1 MGRPRRPP
9 HRFSNAEARLPQLDI
24 RKALKDL
31 LAGLAFIA
39 FGLAFA
45 IGALGYNVGTPLRM
59 GPGYFPLSL
68 GIVLVVLGGVIVVKG
83 LVASDG
89 EPVGGLAWRPVILI
103 VAALIFFGVTVRGLG
118 VVPALFVTVLVA
130 ALAREGTSPLLAL
143 ATAISLTVLSVLV
156 FIVALQLRLQLWGT
170 WLPF

>member
-1 MGRPRRPP
+1 M
-9 HRFSNAEARLPQLDI
+9 PQLEI
-24 RKALKDL
+24 RQALKDL
-31 LAGLAFIA
+31 LAGGVFIA

-68 GIVLVVLGGVIVVKG
+68 GIVLIVLGGVIVAKG
-83 LVASDG
+83 FVAGEG
-89 EPVGGLAWRPVILI
+89 EPVGGLAWRPIILI
-103 VAALIFFGVTVRGLG
+103 VAAFIFFGVTVRGLG

-130 ALAREGTSPLLAL
+130 ALAREGTSPFMAL
-143 ATAISLTVLSVLV
+143 ITAVSLTVTSVLV
-156 FIVALQLRLQLWGT
+156 FIIALQLRLPLWGT